1 MKVKPTTNLSSSL
14 LLALTAFSLLAVA
27 PAESAEIGRSQQIFR
42 TDEPLHKLTLRGLS
56 RVFVEVSGIHRDF
69 AKFGLESEALKTQIE
84 SALGTHGLEIASQEQ
99 LLSDPAVARLR
110 IKINANE
117 NQYRFYHYGVKLELA
132 QKIPLNK
139 QGGYIA
145 ETTWTSGQTGV
156 IMPMDLRRLGVYAQD
171 LVSVFL
177 KDYHAQNPK
186 VAGLK

>member
-1 MKVKPTTNLSSSL
+1 MKIYYTRNHLRN
-14 LLALTAFSLLAVA
+14 LLAAVA
-27 PAESAEIGRSQQIFR
+27 VSNLLVVAALQSAELGRTQEIFR
-42 TDEPLHKLTLRGLS
+42 ADQALHHLTLRGLS
-56 RVFVEVSGIHRDF
+56 QVFVEVSGIHRDF
-69 AKFGLESEALKTQIE
+69 EKFGLESETLKTQIE
-84 SALGTHGLEIASQEQ
+84 AALGSHGLEIATQDA
-99 LLSDPAVARLR
+99 LMNDPAVARLR

-132 QKIPLNK
+132 QKIPLNE